1 MKLDGQTAIVTG
13 AGRGIGR
20 ATAIALAREGAS
32 VVLAA
37 RSVSEIEAVADEIRR
52 AERESLPVPT
62 DVSDKSEVE
71 SMVKQALDRFGRVD
85 ILVNNAGVA
94 GLNPIP
100 LIREEDWDLNIAV
113 NLKAVFLCT
122 QAVFGHMCEQ
132 GHGHIV
138 NVSSLSGKHPGARYG
153 AYCAAKFGVTGFT
166 GVTNAEG
173 RPYGV
178 KATLVQPGPVDTR
191 MRRDNHEDDL
201 SKLAQPEDV
210 ADLILLAVKQ
220 SPQVH
225 TPTLDLY
232 TTSNPEIR
240 MKAGTYRP
248 DSAAM
253 SPAKLY

>member
-1 MKLDGQTAIVTG
+1 MTEKKGRLAGKVAVVTG

-20 ATAIALAREGAS
+20 ATALALAQEGAN

-52 AERESLPVPT
+52 AGRESLPVPT
-62 DVSDKSEVE
+62 DVSNKSEVE
-71 SMVKQALDRFGRVD
+71 SMVKQALDRFGKVD

-138 NVSSLSGKHPGARYG
+138 NVSSLAGKHPGARYG
-153 AYCAAKFGVTGFT
+153 AYATAKSGVTGFT

-191 MRRDNHEDDL
+191 MRRDNHEDEL

-232 TTSNPEIR
+232 TTSNPEIS

-248 DSAAM
+248 DQRR
-253 SPAKLY
+253 

>member
-1 MKLDGQTAIVTG
+1 MTEKKGRLAGKVAVVTG

-20 ATAIALAREGAS
+20 ATALALAREGAN

-52 AERESLPVPT
+52 AEQESLPVPT
-62 DVSDKSEVE
+62 DVSNKSEVE
-71 SMVKQALDRFGRVD
+71 SMVEQALDRFGKVD

-94 GLNPIP
+94 IHNPIP

-138 NVSSLSGKHPGARYG
+138 NVSSLAGKHPGARYG
-153 AYCAAKFGVTGFT
+153 AYATAKSGVTGFT

-191 MRRDNHEDDL
+191 MRRDNHEDEL

-220 SPQVH
+220 PPQVH

-232 TTSNPEIR
+232 TTSNPEIS

-248 DSAAM
+248 DQRR
-253 SPAKLY
+253 

>member
-1 MKLDGQTAIVTG
+1 VTEKKGRLAGKVAIVTG

-20 ATAIALAREGAS
+20 ATALALAQEGAN

-52 AERESLPVPT
+52 AGRESLPVPT
-62 DVSDKSEVE
+62 DVSNKSEVE
-71 SMVKQALDRFGRVD
+71 SMVKQALDRFGKVD

-138 NVSSLSGKHPGARYG
+138 NVSSLAGKHPGARYG
-153 AYCAAKFGVTGFT
+153 AYATAKSGVTGFT

-191 MRRDNHEDDL
+191 MRRDNHEDEL

-232 TTSNPEIR
+232 TTSNPEIS

-248 DSAAM
+248 DQRR
-253 SPAKLY
+253 

>member
-1 MKLDGQTAIVTG
+1 MTEKQGRLAGKVAIVTG

-20 ATAIALAREGAS
+20 ATALALAREGAN

-37 RSVSEIEAVADEIRR
+37 RSVSEIEAVADEIRS
-52 AERESLPVPT
+52 AGRESLPVPT
-62 DVSDKSEVE
+62 DVSNKSEVE
-71 SMVKQALDRFGRVD
+71 SMVKQALDRFRKVD

-138 NVSSLSGKHPGARYG
+138 NVSSLAGKHPGARYG
-153 AYCAAKFGVTGFT
+153 AYATAKSGVTGFT

-191 MRRDNHEDDL
+191 MRRDNHEDEL

-232 TTSNPEIR
+232 TTSNPEIS

-248 DSAAM
+248 DQRR
-253 SPAKLY
+253 